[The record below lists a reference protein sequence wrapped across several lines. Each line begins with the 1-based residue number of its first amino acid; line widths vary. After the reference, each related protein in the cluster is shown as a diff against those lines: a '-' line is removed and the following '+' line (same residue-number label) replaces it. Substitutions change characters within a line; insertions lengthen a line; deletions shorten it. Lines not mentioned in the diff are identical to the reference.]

1 MKRPSS
7 VGRVGILAFAL
18 AGVALSGCEVQDTA
32 SLLVPH
38 LRRSEIFGLVAGFGT
53 TFAAFPDL
61 LKMLR
66 SRSSKGMNPMMAGIM
81 GAFQVLWIYYGL
93 LIGSRPVILWN
104 ILAVVV
110 NCLTVGAYVRF
121 SRRERE
127 QDRPEA
133 GPALPR

>member
-1 MKRPSS
+1 L
-7 VGRVGILAFAL
+7 VFAL
-18 AGVALSGCEVQDTA
+18 AGLALSGCDVQDTS
-32 SLLVPH
+32 SLLVPT
-38 LRRSEIFGLVAGFGT
+38 LRRSEIFGLIAGFGT

-93 LIGSRPVILWN
+93 LIASRPVILWN

-110 NCLTVGAYVRF
+110 NCLTVGAYLRF
-121 SRRERE
+121 SRQERERARS
-127 QDRPEA
+127 DA
-133 GPALPR
+133 GTGLPR